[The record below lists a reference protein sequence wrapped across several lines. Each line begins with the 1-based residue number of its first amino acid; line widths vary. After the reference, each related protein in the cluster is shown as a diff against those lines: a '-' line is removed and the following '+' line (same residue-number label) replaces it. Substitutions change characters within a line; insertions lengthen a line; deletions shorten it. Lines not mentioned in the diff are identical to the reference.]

1 MLMFSSGRL
10 NGMQSIREPAMRC
23 QIRQVAETMH
33 SKSRISSSV
42 RVVPALRTLS
52 HNTLYKQKWKYY
64 KNLGIRESRLR
75 SRVDGEGEELEKEL
89 LVKSNTYSHAEGNI
103 KGAGPNASA
112 IVQLIVA
119 IATVIVTAVVNRI
132 LYRMA
137 LVPLGNYVFFLAQFQ
152 TFGYVIAYALV
163 LLFQFKNGSLH
174 PKAWSVPGNM
184 KALFLG
190 IGFVEAVSSLLSFI
204 GASQLPGVMIPLLS
218 QTILLWQVVLVYL
231 ILRDRMS
238 PVQLLGVATVIAGV
252 GLAAWPAS
260 ESSSLWTNVDPKFA
274 IIYISS
280 CLFPAIDAILKD
292 RIFRKGKE
300 LTGGEVDLFIVNTFG
315 SASQAFFVFLMLPL
329 VTWSRGIPLSNL
341 GDHVSMGWQCF
352 QGISPDCGSNCS
364 GAPLLPI
371 MYVLINLLFNVSALN
386 LIRQAGNIALSL
398 VMSGIVPLTMWAFTL
413 PLPLLGSPPLLG
425 LNFLLGT
432 AVLSAGLI
440 VYNAPLWIPK
450 VKQEL
455 IRISEQSI
463 PSSTSSDSDSSESL
477 QW

>member
-1 MLMFSSGRL
+1 MSIFASERDL
-10 NGMQSIREPAMRC
+10 GMQSVGKLAMRRKV
-23 QIRQVAETMH
+23 RQMTTVVH
-33 SKSRISSSV
+33 SHSRTTSSF
-42 RVVPALRTLS
+42 RALHILPNLS
-52 HNTLYKQKWKYY
+52 RRNSYKHRWNVDARQMEVK
-64 KNLGIRESRLR
+64 
-75 SRVDGEGEELEKEL
+75 SRVDRGEGDELLEKEL
-89 LVKSNTYSHAEGNI
+89 VVDSSSTPSHADDN
-103 KGAGPNASA
+103 AGPNASS
-112 IVQLIVA
+112 IVQLIVSITA
-119 IATVIVTAVVNRI
+119 VIVTAVVNRI

-163 LLFQFKNGSLH
+163 LLFQFNNGSLH
-174 PKAWSVPGNM
+174 PKAWSIPGSM

-218 QTILLWQVVLVYL
+218 QTILLWQIVLVYL

-238 PVQLLGVATVIAGV
+238 PMQLLGVATVIAGV

-274 IIYISS
+274 IIYVFS

-292 RIFRKGKE
+292 KIFRKGKE

-329 VTWSRGIPLSNL
+329 VTWSRGIPLKNL

-352 QGISPDCGSNCS
+352 QGITPDCGSNCN

-413 PLPLLGSPPLLG
+413 PLPLLGSPPFLG

-440 VYNAPLWIPK
+440 VYNAPLWIPG

-463 PSSTSSDSDSSESL
+463 PSSSSSDGDSSSESL